1 MVKVDLTNE
10 MIDAGRQLLEVL
22 DRHGFRARA
31 CFWLYFEESER
42 WRFVVASP
50 DVRVRGPRA
59 AYRKVEALARKL
71 PRSAEL
77 FGPGDLTL
85 LRDNDPLVVALGRA
99 FPKRPRI
106 SGIRLTASAVSG
118 TVIDDAYIYRLS

>member
-22 DRHGFRARA
+22 DRH
-31 CFWLYFEESER
+31 
-42 WRFVVASP
+42 VASP